1 MKQLLLMIGM
11 GVLFSTSAR
20 AATNPLDGKAIFDK
34 NCSVCHSINPPPK
47 LAPPIVPLASRYH
60 LQFQSKAEGV
70 NHLAAYLK
78 APNKKNSI
86 DPQAII
92 RFGLMPPVALSD
104 KELHTV
110 AEWVWEQ
117 DNQSMGRGRG
127 RRFGVQGQ

>member
-1 MKQLLLMIGM
+1 MKRLLLTIGM

-20 AATNPLDGKAIFDK
+20 AATNPLDGRAIFDK

-47 LAPPIVPLASRYH
+47 LLAPPIVPLASRYH
-60 LQFQSKAEGV
+60 MQFQSKAEGV

-78 APNKKNSI
+78 APDKKNSI
-86 DPQAII
+86 DPQAIV

-110 AEWVWEQ
+110 AQWVWDQ
-117 DNQSMGRGRG
+117 DNQSMGRGR
-127 RRFGVQGQ
+127 RFGR